1 MSKTTNI
8 KATLMLLTLST
19 FTTEATARG
28 LRDIG
33 DSLQVMIPA
42 YALGLAVK
50 EDTDEGVSELWQ
62 SVLTTQLATEVLKK
76 ATKQKRPDY
85 EEGDKKDS
93 FPSGHSAG
101 AFSGATFIHKRYGLK
116 QAVIPYTLATV
127 VAYSRVDAKRHH
139 PRDVIAGA
147 GLAGLSTWIF
157 VDSEN
162 KLSLTST
169 GDETILQYKTKF

>member
-62 SVLTTQLATEVLKK
+62 SVLRHNLPLK
-76 ATKQKRPDY
+76 Y
-85 EEGDKKDS
+85 
-93 FPSGHSAG
+93 
-101 AFSGATFIHKRYGLK
+101 
-116 QAVIPYTLATV
+116 
-127 VAYSRVDAKRHH
+127 
-139 PRDVIAGA
+139 
-147 GLAGLSTWIF
+147 
-157 VDSEN
+157 
-162 KLSLTST
+162 
-169 GDETILQYKTKF
+169 